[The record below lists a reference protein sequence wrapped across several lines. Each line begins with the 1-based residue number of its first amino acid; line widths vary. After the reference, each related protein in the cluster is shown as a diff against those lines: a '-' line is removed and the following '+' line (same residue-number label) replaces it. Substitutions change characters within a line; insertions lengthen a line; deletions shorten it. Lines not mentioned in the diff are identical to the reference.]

1 MVPVVQRV
9 PFIRQRGSIC
19 KLLLGR
25 QSSQRRLHILS
36 AEAVENCVHTA
47 PLVISW
53 DIQRLDAR
61 SETTGVSR
69 CLFDMGTNSNCFTYI
84 VRIAH
89 QSQLLKPTTYFSQ
102 GINSV
107 AVKQIAYPQQGPQRP
122 ISRGVM
128 W

>member
-1 MVPVVQRV
+1 M
-9 PFIRQRGSIC
+9 
-19 KLLLGR
+19 
-25 QSSQRRLHILS
+25 
-36 AEAVENCVHTA
+36 HTA

-89 QSQLLKPTTYFSQ
+89 QSQLLKPTPYFSQ

-107 AVKQIAYPQQGPQRP
+107 AVNQIAYPQQGPQ
-122 ISRGVM
+122 
-128 W
+128 